1 MKDFHLVAGAAIPN
15 NYLLFPELVGSGIQ
29 QGPVSQ
35 SSVEFFNLD
44 SPEMKNLVFGFYP
57 KALLN
62 MNLHRTTPIQP
73 QNVSVFLEIGFD
85 NQTPRAV
92 WGFDQTDL
100 NKDTTFT
107 IYTSGNIFTNIVI
120 QKSTTSTN
128 VESVTDSIKC
138 SLTGNNSIDIYY

>member
-1 MKDFHLVAGAAIPN
+1 MQDFHLVAGATIPN
-15 NYLLFPELVGSGIQ
+15 NYLLFPELVGPGIQ
-29 QGPVSQ
+29 QYPVSL

-44 SPEMKNLVFGFYP
+44 SPEMKNLVYGFYP
-57 KALLN
+57 RALLN

-73 QNVSVFLEIGFD
+73 QNLSIFLEIGFD

-100 NKDTTFT
+100 NKDTTLT

-120 QKSTTSTN
+120 QKFTTSTN
-128 VESVTDSIKC
+128 VVSVTDSIKC
-138 SLTGNNSIDIYY
+138 SLTRNNSIDIYY